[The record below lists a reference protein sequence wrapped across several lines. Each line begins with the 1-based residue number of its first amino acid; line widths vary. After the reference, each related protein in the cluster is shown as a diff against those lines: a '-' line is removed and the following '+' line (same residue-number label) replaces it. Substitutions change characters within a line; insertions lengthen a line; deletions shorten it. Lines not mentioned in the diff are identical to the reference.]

1 MKKNIYRKIMAIT
14 CIALGVYACTGMD
27 EYKDLYLKDG
37 IKSYTGKI
45 DSVKVYSGHERVMIE
60 GLFMSDP
67 KVTGCMIYWNS
78 KMDSMNVPVIRTD
91 NVDTLRQII
100 NLPENLYN
108 FEIYTYDQYGNHS
121 VPVYATGDSYGAN
134 FISQLINR
142 PLKETPIA
150 TEKGLTVRFLPVDQT
165 LGPVHTIV
173 SYINLEGKKDTVHV
187 ATNQEGHLIENY
199 KKGTEFTY
207 ITQYVPDTLCIDTF
221 SSKVSEVISPLCKIE
236 SIKIH
241 GYSSQEETGESNGQ
255 NGWAKHGIDNDIT
268 TYWHSQWQGQHP
280 GFPHY
285 LSFDLNNKHKVK
297 AVSLI
302 PRQNTDNMVKDFK
315 VFSSKDG
322 IKWDEVE
329 SFTMNHIQNEQQ
341 FFVFS
346 QSVDTQFVKLMLEN
360 GYSSDPHTALA
371 EIYFYE

>member
-1 MKKNIYRKIMAIT
+1 MKKNIYSKIMAIA
-14 CIALGVYACTGMD
+14 CIAGVYACSGMD
-27 EYKDLYLKDG
+27 EYKNLYLKDG

-60 GLFMSDP
+60 GLLMSDP

-78 KMDSMNVPVIRTD
+78 KTDSMNVPVIRTD

-134 FISQLINR
+134 FMSQLINR

-150 TEKGLTVRFLPVDQT
+150 VENGLTIRFLPVDQT

-173 SYINLEGKKDTVHV
+173 SYINLEGKKDTAHV
-187 ATNQEGHLIENY
+187 ATNQECYLIENY

-241 GYSSQEETGESNGQ
+241 GYSSQEETGENNGQ
-255 NGWAKHGIDNDIT
+255 NGWAKHVIDNDIA

-280 GFPHY
+280 DFPHY

-315 VFSSKDG
+315 VFNSKDG
-322 IKWDEVE
+322 INWEEVE
-329 SFTMNHIQNEQQ
+329 SFTMNRIQNEQQ

-346 QSVDTQFVKLMLEN
+346 QFVDAQFVKLMLEN

-371 EIYFYE
+371 EICFYE